1 MTETLTPP
9 TVTASA
15 DSPLALLFDIAR
27 EIGVQGED
35 EQRDDAETA
44 ALDHVWNAYP
54 DTLGKALD
62 EDDWSGKAA
71 LAGAVLE
78 PCAVAYL
85 DGGLWL
91 HHSSDGDQEQ
101 AVLTLIA
108 PCTCQNGYVDTVL
121 DGEADL
127 LQVLTDLRATGGWWS
142 LCGCGVWCVPR
153 AVAAIPSGNRCPVS

>member
-9 TVTASA
+9 TTTVGA
-15 DSPLALLFDIAR
+15 DSPLALLFDIAL

-35 EQRDDAETA
+35 EQRDNAETA

-62 EDDWSGKAA
+62 DDDWSGRPAVP
-71 LAGAVLE
+71 GAVLE

-91 HHSSDGDQEQ
+91 HHSSDGDQERD
-101 AVLTLIA
+101 VLTLIA

-121 DGEADL
+121 DGESDL
-127 LQVLTDLRATGGWWS
+127 LQVLTDLRATGGRFPHNSDDPDCDSQRRLRDWS
-142 LCGCGVWCVPR
+142 DARP
-153 AVAAIPSGNRCPVS
+153 